1 MSSGTHN
8 HEDHSLAGK
17 VKQHTQVQ
25 AQRCYQCGKC
35 SAGCPLAADMDYPPS
50 MILRMLQTGDPVIG
64 DKILRSYTIWVCL
77 SCEMCIQRC
86 PMEVDIPVMMDYL
99 RQESIRQ
106 KKVNPKAKNIVS
118 FHRSFL
124 DSIKYTGRLSEI
136 LLVIDYKLRSWKL
149 MQDVI
154 LMPAMISRGKL
165 HFIPER
171 IKGVKSISKI
181 FSKVSKEEKK

>member
-1 MSSGTHN
+1 
-8 HEDHSLAGK
+8 
-17 VKQHTQVQ
+17 
-25 AQRCYQCGKC
+25 
-35 SAGCPLAADMDYPPS
+35 
-50 MILRMLQTGDPVIG
+50 
-64 DKILRSYTIWVCL
+64 
-77 SCEMCIQRC
+77 
-86 PMEVDIPVMMDYL
+86 MEVDIPVMMDYL

-106 KKVNPKAKNIVS
+106 KKVNPRAKNIVS

-136 LLVIDYKLRSWKL
+136 LLVVDYKLRSWKL
-149 MQDVI
+149 MQDVV
-154 LMPAMISRGKL
+154 LMPSMISKGKL

>member
-1 MSSGTHN
+1 MSSGAH
-8 HEDHSLAGK
+8 HQEDNSLAGK
-17 VKQHTQVQ
+17 VRHNTQVH

-35 SAGCPLAADMDYPPS
+35 SAGCPLSADMDYPPS
-50 MILRMLQTGDPVIG
+50 MILRMLQTGDPVYE

-118 FHRSFL
+118 FHKSFL
-124 DSIKYTGRLSEI
+124 DSIKYTGRLSE
-136 LLVIDYKLRSWKL
+136 LFLVIDYKMRSWKL

-154 LMPAMISRGKL
+154 LMPAMVFRGKL

-181 FSKVSKEEKK
+181 FSKVSKEDKK